1 MEYKQ
6 EVFWWKVLATL
17 PFGAFVVISTDLQR
31 SLFNY
36 VYIRKPF
43 HVDDAYIGIAMRYSQ
58 VKVTKIKSFRV
69 AKYKMRKV

>member
-1 MEYKQ
+1 M
-6 EVFWWKVLATL
+6 ATL
-17 PFGAFVVISTDLQR
+17 PFGAFVVISTDLLG

-43 HVDDAYIGIAMRYSQ
+43 HVDDAYIGIAMRYLK
-58 VKVTKIKSFRV
+58 VKITKMKSFRV